1 MVSSFLEIGDFDRR
15 CTRSNNDSTVME
27 ATTPAEAAARI
38 RNSVTINP
46 DMRVLQGSYIQPNS
60 RAATQMI
67 TARFR
72 KIKFV
77 REPQPSFPS
86 RVPGET
92 RWRKPCVTIPWRPI
106 VADLPKSARD
116 RRPISSQVSASEL
129 RLADAA
135 GIRHLANRVL
145 FSEFHLDDKLWLDP
159 GGIGFVLSATGF
171 VLVMSGPI

>member
-1 MVSSFLEIGDFDRR
+1 MVSSFLEGGDFDRR
-15 CTRSNNDSTVME
+15 CTISNNDSTVME

-72 KIKFV
+72 KAKLV
-77 REPQPSFPS
+77 REPQPSSPS

-92 RWRKPCVTIPWRPI
+92 RWRKPCVDYSLETYRSRP
-106 VADLPKSARD
+106 A
-116 RRPISSQVSASEL
+116 QVGERYETHQFPSFSF
-129 RLADAA
+129 RAA
-135 GIRHLANRVL
+135 PR
-145 FSEFHLDDKLWLDP
+145 
-159 GGIGFVLSATGF
+159 
-171 VLVMSGPI
+171 